1 MTALVVAE
9 HNNQELKPVTLN
21 TVTAALELDQERT
34 YFNCRKRLFSCS

>member
-21 TVTAALELDQERT
+21 TVTAALVLDQDGHI
-34 YFNCRKRLFSCS
+34 

>member
-21 TVTAALELDQERT
+21 TVTAALGLDQDVHI
-34 YFNCRKRLFSCS
+34 LILSLIHI